1 MNCPTIGWQKAER
14 KTERR
19 NGNPR
24 QAARRICGLLLVVFC
39 LLPLCMPAEG
49 AQKRTKAARS
59 NEEYV
64 CIMDPEVKS
73 AKPGKCPK
81 CGMTL
86 RRASDAAGASANA
99 SKETKANGDFVK
111 PAKIPDTI
119 VYDQDGKKLRFY
131 TDLVKGKT
139 VAINFIF
146 TTCTTI
152 CPPLTATFRKA
163 QQELGKGKGSDAQL
177 ISISVDPT
185 TDVPER
191 LKAYSAKFNA
201 GPGWSFVTGD
211 KQEID
216 LLLKSLGASAADK
229 NDHSPMVL
237 VGNEAAGYWTRT
249 YGLAP
254 ASALVKVITDAAS
267 KTANTE
273 DAAQVPVP
281 RSAAGSAAEER
292 QVEKRVAVEPN
303 GKGES
308 PGVEGNKAKTPGEKA
323 ASYFPN
329 TTLLT
334 QDNKPVHF
342 FDDLLKGKTVLINF
356 MFTTCAGVCPAMTS
370 NLLKVQDYLG
380 ERVGKSVNMIS
391 ISVDPTVDTPEALK
405 KYSDNYKVKPGWSF
419 LTGKKEDVDLVL
431 RKVGG
436 FVKDKNDH
444 TSLLVVGNVETGEW
458 MKVFAMTR
466 PAEIA
471 DIVIKLAQSK

>member
-1 MNCPTIGWQKAER
+1 MNSSTIGWQKE
-14 KTERR
+14 ERR
-19 NGNPR
+19 IKRRSSHPT
-24 QAARRICGLLLVVFC
+24 RRICVLLLIAFC
-39 LLPLCMPAEG
+39 LLPLSMPAHG
-49 AQKRTKAARS
+49 AQSRTKA
-59 NEEYV
+59 EEYICV
-64 CIMDPEVKS
+64 MDREVKS

-81 CGMTL
+81 CGMLL
-86 RRASDAAGASANA
+86 RRASAGE
-99 SKETKANGDFVK
+99 ETKANGDFTK
-111 PAKIPDTI
+111 PAQIPDTI
-119 VYDQDGKKLRFY
+119 VYNQDGKKLRFY
-131 TDLVKGKT
+131 SDLVKGKT

-152 CPPLTATFRKA
+152 CPPLTATFRKL
-163 QQELGKGKGSDAQL
+163 QQELGERNGNDVHL

-201 GPGWSFVTGD
+201 GPGWTFVTGD
-211 KQEID
+211 KQEIA
-216 LLLKSLGASAADK
+216 LLLKSLGANVGDK
-229 NDHSPMVL
+229 NDHSPMIL
-237 VGNEAAGYWTRT
+237 VGNEGAGYWTRT

-254 ASALVKVITDAAS
+254 AGTLVKVVTDAA
-267 KTANTE
+267 TRTTNTG

-281 RSAAGSAAEER
+281 VSAAGAAAAAER
-292 QVEKRVAVEPN
+292 QVQKRVAVQPD
-303 GKGES
+303 G
-308 PGVEGNKAKTPGEKA
+308 PGVEGNKPETPAEKA

-329 TTLLT
+329 TLLLT

-342 FDDLLKGKTVLINF
+342 FDDLLKGKIVLINF
-356 MFTTCAGVCPAMTS
+356 MFTTCTGVCPAMTS

-380 ERVGKSVNMIS
+380 ERVGRGVNMIS

-405 KYSDNYKVKPGWSF
+405 KYSDNFKVKTGWYF

-444 TSLLVVGNVETGEW
+444 TSLLIIGNVETGEW

-471 DIVIKLAQSK
+471 DMVIKLAKSK